1 MISAVDFGGFRTD
14 ELRTHGKPLFNIR
27 VYSNLKKMIL
37 LGKKNRDKSL
47 LYLFG
52 GFPFKSTGPHP
63 SPQITNTEGHGPAW
77 NRLRIEYIFS
87 AYVFFTASWRMEMRL
102 WKRSPGALVRQG
114 RFMGVVHNCYTS
126 ALCINMCIYIIY
138 IYYIYNIYIYYILY
152 IIYIYI
158 Y

>member
-1 MISAVDFGGFRTD
+1 MCSSKSWGMISAVDFGGFRTD

-47 LYLFG
+47 VYLFG

-102 WKRSPGALVRQG
+102 WKRSPGAQLDKADLY
-114 RFMGVVHNCYTS
+114 MGVVHNCYTS
-126 ALCINMCIYIIY
+126 ALCINICV
-138 IYYIYNIYIYYILY
+138 
-152 IIYIYI
+152 YIYI
-158 Y
+158 YWWYM